1 MEEKALLGSTEAQG
15 GNRKEEEEE
24 EKEKEASPG
33 SALQHRGTCL
43 LESIFPPVPGL
54 GWGGGERVKERWE
67 EEWSKR
73 KRRATFLP
81 SRRSEA
87 PPLNP
92 PPFSP
97 PFVRGFRPEQ
107 KTRRRRRG
115 ERLSWA
121 IVRSYLLL

>member
-87 PPLNP
+87 PLSI
-92 PPFSP
+92 PPFLP
-97 PFVRGFRPEQ
+97 
-107 KTRRRRRG
+107 
-115 ERLSWA
+115 
-121 IVRSYLLL
+121 LL

>member
-1 MEEKALLGSTEAQG
+1 MEEEDDDDGGEGPLRNYRGPR
-15 GNRKEEEEE
+15 GNRKEEEE

-87 PPLNP
+87 PL
-92 PPFSP
+92 
-97 PFVRGFRPEQ
+97 
-107 KTRRRRRG
+107 
-115 ERLSWA
+115 
-121 IVRSYLLL
+121 